1 MTFNES
7 YDYNKKYL
15 KYKEKYLVLQK
26 EYNQLIAKKNM
37 KGGNGNQNSGMVVTT
52 EKKLSDDTKITLIL
66 FKADWC
72 GHCKTF
78 KPTWDKISEIYNKK
92 FNFVT
97 YDADKQTDKFKEYK
111 VDAFPTVLVK
121 NGNNIMSYEG
131 DRSFDDLNNFIQSI
145 N

>member
-1 MTFNES
+1 M
-7 YDYNKKYL
+7 DYNTKYL
-15 KYKEKYLVLQK
+15 KYKEKYLILQK
-26 EYNQLIAKKNM
+26 EYNELIAKKNM
-37 KGGNGNQNSGMVVTT
+37 KGGDN
-52 EKKLSDDTKITLIL
+52 TKSTVIL

-78 KPTWDKISEIYNKK
+78 KPTWEKVSELYNKK
-92 FNFVT
+92 YNFVI

-121 NGNNIMSYEG
+121 NGNNVINYEG

>member
-1 MTFNES
+1 MNFDQ
-7 YDYNKKYL
+7 DYNKKYL

-26 EYNQLIAKKNM
+26 EYAQLLKAKGM
-37 KGGNGNQNSGMVVTT
+37 KGGSNNQISGMAVIG
-52 EKKLSDDTKITLIL
+52 EKKLADDTKVTVIL

-72 GHCKTF
+72 GHCKNF

-92 FNFVT
+92 FNFVI
-97 YDADKQTDKFKEYK
+97 YDADKQREKFQEYK

-121 NGNNIMSYEG
+121 KGNNVMNYDG
-131 DRSFDDLNNFIQSI
+131 DRSFDDLNNFIQNI